1 MDKISPE
8 EILVE
13 GSGNKLTVESSETDK
28 PMVIRGVIK
37 KQHADNCVR
46 DNRDYWYI
54 DTGYFGN
61 FPSPGNKKG
70 GKKWH
75 RIVKNEN

>member
-28 PMVIRGVIK
+28 ANGHQRGNQK
-37 KQHADNCVR
+37 TTC
-46 DNRDYWYI
+46 
-54 DTGYFGN
+54 
-61 FPSPGNKKG
+61 
-70 GKKWH
+70 
-75 RIVKNEN
+75 

>member
-54 DTGYFGN
+54 ELILK
-61 FPSPGNKKG
+61 FPQSTKK
-70 GKKWH
+70 
-75 RIVKNEN
+75 VKEMASH